1 MRKSTFMCGN
11 SVFLAAVLFIFCATQ
26 NKADD
31 ITTWRNTKSLDD
43 FIGKW
48 EGNKTVFISK
58 ASNASIPESSLE
70 VSVFLEYIKG
80 SDDVNATMKMD
91 LNRFLTDMSNMPEL
105 KWAGLN
111 KDDLWEMLL
120 SIFEN
125 TEYIAGGKYFF
136 NYDLSDKADVFFFD
150 NTGGEILLNDTKN
163 RMKLVFYETVSLE
176 LGDEGFTEII
186 LSKK

>member
-1 MRKSTFMCGN
+1 MKKSFIGN
-11 SVFLAAVLFIFCATQ
+11 FTILAAVLFIFCAVQ
-26 NKADD
+26 SRADD
-31 ITTWRNTKSLDD
+31 STTWRNTENLDD
-43 FIGKW
+43 FIGTW
-48 EGNKTVFISK
+48 EGSKTVNIPK
-58 ASNASIPESSLE
+58 NNEEGIPESSLQ
-70 VSVFLEYIKG
+70 VSIFFEYKKG
-80 SDDVNATMKMD
+80 SDNVNVTMKMD